1 MLKKF
6 KTDIFDTLFH
16 RVFLL
21 SSTIVRTE
29 MEVYEASS
37 MSKALSETSKGL
49 RCYSSIIFR
58 FIFDMSFFQEASI
71 HLTKALSF
79 RILHLINL
87 RLSNLGLC
95 ITKLVICFSLLLA
108 LLDNH
113 VTL

>member
-1 MLKKF
+1 
-6 KTDIFDTLFH
+6 
-16 RVFLL
+16 
-21 SSTIVRTE
+21 

-79 RILHLINL
+79 RILHLVNL
-87 RLSNLGLC
+87 RLSNLGLG

-113 VTL
+113 VTLERFHEDRFSFLLLGERSVVTSGIAVT